1 MDFKDYYKILGIA
14 KTSTADDIKKAY
26 RKLAVKYHPDKNP
39 GNIPAEEKFKEINE
53 ANEVLSDTEKRKK
66 YDELGEDWKHYQQ
79 TGGKQG
85 FDGFKQANG
94 QGGTPYQ
101 YSDGEKFNEDSFGD
115 FFSNLFGTQFGGAS
129 RGKPPSFKGQDYTAQ
144 LLVSLEEAYNG
155 TARQLELNQQK
166 LQLKLKPGVKNGQ
179 VLRLKGKGSKGV
191 NGGQDGDLY
200 ITIQVAEHPLYKRK
214 DDDLYCMID
223 IDLYTAILGGQAII
237 NAVHKKIKIDISK
250 ETDNGKL
257 LRLKG
262 MGMPRYDK
270 VNEFGDLYAAVN
282 IVLPKN
288 LSPKEIALFN
298 ELSSLKNTSYAE
310 AELPK

>member
-1 MDFKDYYKILGIA
+1 
-14 KTSTADDIKKAY
+14 
-26 RKLAVKYHPDKNP
+26 
-39 GNIPAEEKFKEINE
+39 
-53 ANEVLSDTEKRKK
+53 
-66 YDELGEDWKHYQQ
+66 
-79 TGGKQG
+79 
-85 FDGFKQANG
+85 
-94 QGGTPYQ
+94 
-101 YSDGEKFNEDSFGD
+101 
-115 FFSNLFGTQFGGAS
+115 
-129 RGKPPSFKGQDYTAQ
+129 
-144 LLVSLEEAYNG
+144 
-155 TARQLELNQQK
+155 
-166 LQLKLKPGVKNGQ
+166 